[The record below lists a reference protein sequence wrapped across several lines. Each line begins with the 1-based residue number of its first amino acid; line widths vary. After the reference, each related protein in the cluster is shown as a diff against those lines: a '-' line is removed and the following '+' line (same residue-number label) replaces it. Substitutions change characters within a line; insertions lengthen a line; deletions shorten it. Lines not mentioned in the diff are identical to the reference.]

1 MPESVDPVT
10 GEVISSIP
18 PRMPPEIAGAIIRV
32 MRGAKQLGFD
42 ERNQHGGYSYASI
55 DKFLSAFNPLLADAG
70 LLLLIEELRVEYRDG
85 AVNDKGRTTQW
96 AMPHYEIWLAHES
109 GAMWGPLHRHLAL
122 PMTGPQTFGAAESY
136 VQKRLLRGLFM
147 VPTGEKDA
155 DETSPSEMPA
165 AHHRATKASPV
176 IAQAGPGEDRARDA
190 YKRLAAA
197 EKNAEDSRA
206 LLEIYD
212 PVLSEWG
219 PSEDV
224 GQIMMGGPAAAKALE
239 ALRSKI
245 VARLAETEIPIAGA
259 AYASA

>member
-1 MPESVDPVT
+1 MPETIDPVT
-10 GEVISSIP
+10 GEVIAAM
-18 PRMPPEIAGAIIRV
+18 PRMPPEIAGAIIKV

-85 AVNDKGRTTQW
+85 AVNEKGRTTQW

-155 DETSPSEMPA
+155 DETAPSEMPG
-165 AHHRATKASPV
+165 RGRGATKAHPAV
-176 IAQAGPGEDRARDA
+176 AAEAVPGEDRARAA
-190 YKRLAAA
+190 YKRIAA
-197 EKNAEDSRA
+197 EERA
-206 LLEIYD
+206 ATSSADLLRIYD
-212 PVLSEWG
+212 PVLHEWG
-219 PSEDV
+219 LTDDV
-224 GQIMMGGPAAAKALE
+224 GEIMMGGPAATKALE

-245 VARLAETEIPIAGA
+245 VARLADNEIPIEGA
-259 AYASA
+259 AYANA